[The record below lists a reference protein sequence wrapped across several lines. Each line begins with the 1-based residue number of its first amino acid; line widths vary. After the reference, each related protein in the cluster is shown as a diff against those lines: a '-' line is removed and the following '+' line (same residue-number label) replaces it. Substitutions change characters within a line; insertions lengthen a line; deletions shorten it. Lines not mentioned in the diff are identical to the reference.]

1 MHDVQID
8 VEHITRVEGHGNIV
22 LNVKKGKIEELR
34 LEIPESPR
42 FFEAMVMGR
51 RWDEVAHITS
61 RICGIC
67 ACGHTLASVRA
78 TESAMGIT
86 PTAQTVKLRRLLLHG
101 ETIQSH
107 VLHFYI
113 LAAPDFLGAPSV
125 FPLVA
130 THKDVVVRA
139 LRMKRMANELC
150 ALIAGQHVHPCVPIN
165 GFARYPTREGL
176 EHNLK
181 NMQTMQADLEETVK
195 LFKTLKIPA
204 FERKTEYLALK
215 SDNGIFPYYEGDI
228 GSTEGWTESPLNYKN
243 RVKEFIVDHSSAKHT
258 NSSRE
263 SYMVGALSRLNNNFD
278 LLLPKAK
285 AVAKEL
291 GFSVPC
297 YNPYMNTV
305 AQLIET
311 VHCVEESIEL
321 INDFLKNGL
330 NREDTTVK
338 VMAGRGVGAVE
349 VPRGTLYHE
358 YTYNAQGILEHA
370 NCIIPTGQNL
380 ENIEKDFY
388 ALVPQ
393 ILDRDKKEI
402 ELLLEM
408 LVRAYDPCISC
419 STHLLNV
426 KFVE

>member
-1 MHDVQID
+1 MHNVEID

-34 LEIPESPR
+34 LDIPESPR
-42 FFEAMVMGR
+42 FFEAMVVGR

-67 ACGHTLASVRA
+67 ACGHTLASVR
-78 TESAMGIT
+78 TVESAMGIT

-101 ETIQSH
+101 EVMQSH

-125 FPLVA
+125 FPLIA
-130 THKDVVVRA
+130 THKDVVLRA
-139 LRMKRMANELC
+139 LRLKRFANELC
-150 ALIAGQHVHPCVPIN
+150 ALVAGQHVHPCVPIN
-165 GFARYPTREGL
+165 GFARYPTKEGL
-176 EHNLK
+176 EANLK
-181 NMQTMQADLEETVK
+181 NMRTAQDDLSETVK
-195 LFKTLKIPA
+195 LFKTLKMPS

-215 SDNGIFPYYEGDI
+215 ADNGLYPFYEGDI

-243 RVKEFIVDHSSAKHT
+243 RVKEFIVDHSTAKHAK
-258 NSSRE
+258 SSRE
-263 SYMVGALSRLNNNFD
+263 SYMVGALARINNNYE
-278 LLLPKAK
+278 LLHPKAK
-285 AVAKEL
+285 AAAEEL
-291 GFSVPC
+291 GLSFPC
-297 YNPYMNTV
+297 YNPFINSA

-311 VHCVEESIEL
+311 IHCVEESIEL
-321 INDFLKNGL
+321 MDDMLKNGL
-330 NREDTTVK
+330 KREDTTVNI
-338 VMAGRGVGAVE
+338 VAGRGVGAVE
-349 VPRGTLYHE
+349 VPRGTLYHD
-358 YTYNAQGILEHA
+358 YTINAQGIIEHA
-370 NCIIPTGQNL
+370 NCVIPTAQNF

-388 ALVPQ
+388 EFVPQ

-419 STHLLNV
+419 STHLLHV